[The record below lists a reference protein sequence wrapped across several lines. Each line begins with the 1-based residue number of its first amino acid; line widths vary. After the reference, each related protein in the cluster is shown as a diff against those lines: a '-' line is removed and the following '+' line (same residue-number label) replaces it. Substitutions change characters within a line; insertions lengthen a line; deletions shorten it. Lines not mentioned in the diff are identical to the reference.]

1 MLSEKM
7 NKALNDQVKWELW
20 SSYLYLSM
28 ASYFED
34 MGLMGFANWMKV
46 QEQEEKFHA
55 SKFYTYTFERGGRIK
70 LQTLEAPENTWASP
84 LVAFQET
91 LKHEQGVT
99 ARINAL
105 MDLALEEKDHATASY
120 LKWFI
125 DEQVEEEANV
135 QDAINKLKMIENNPS
150 ALYMLDKEMAT
161 RVFTPPAGAAA

>member
-1 MLSEKM
+1 MLSKKM
-7 NKALNDQVKWELW
+7 EQALNDQVKWELW

-28 ASYFED
+28 SSYFQD
-34 MGLMGFANWMKV
+34 MGLVGFANWMQV

-55 SKFYTYTFERGGRIK
+55 TKFYNYTIERGGRIK
-70 LQTLEAPENTWASP
+70 LQTLEAPENTWKSP
-84 LVAFQET
+84 LIAFQET

-105 MDLALEEKDHATASY
+105 MDLAIKEKDHATASY

-135 QDAINKLKMIENNPS
+135 QDVINKLKLVEGNPS
-150 ALYMLDKEMAT
+150 ALYLLDKELAV
-161 RVFTPPAGAAA
+161 RVFTPPTTAA

>member
-1 MLSEKM
+1 MLSKKM
-7 NKALNDQVKWELW
+7 EQALNDQVKWELW

-34 MGLMGFANWMKV
+34 KGLMGFANWMKI

-55 SKFYTYTFERGGRIK
+55 TKFYTYTIERGGRIL
-70 LQTLEAPENTWASP
+70 LQTLEAPENTWKTP
-84 LVAFQET
+84 LIAFQET

-105 MDLALEEKDHATASY
+105 MDLAIKEKDHATASY

-125 DEQVEEEANV
+125 DEQVEEEASV
-135 QDAINKLKMIENNPS
+135 QDVINKLKLVEGNAS
-150 ALYMLDKEMAT
+150 ALYMLDKELAT
-161 RVFTPPAGAAA
+161 RVFTPPATA

>member
-1 MLSEKM
+1 MLTENM
-7 NKALNDQVKWELW
+7 QKALNDQVKWELW

-34 MGLMGFANWMKV
+34 LGLSGFANWMKV

-55 SKFYTYTFERGGRIK
+55 TKFYNYTIERGGRIL

-84 LVAFQET
+84 LAAFQDT
-91 LKHEQGVT
+91 LRHEQGVT

-105 MDLALEEKDHATASY
+105 MDLAIAEKDHATTSY

-125 DEQVEEEANV
+125 DEQVEEEASV
-135 QDAINKLKMIENNPS
+135 QDAINKLKLVEGNPS
-150 ALYMLDKEMAT
+150 ALYLLDKELGT
-161 RVFTPPAGAAA
+161 RVFTPPAAGA

>member
-7 NKALNDQVKWELW
+7 EQALNEQVKWELW

-34 MGLMGFANWMKV
+34 MGLMGFASWMKV

-55 SKFYTYTFERGGRIK
+55 TKFYGYTFERGGRIK
-70 LQTLEAPENTWASP
+70 LQTLEAPENNWKSP
-84 LVAFQET
+84 MAAFQDT

-105 MDLALEEKDHATASY
+105 MDLAISEKDHATASY

-125 DEQVEEEANV
+125 DEQVEEEASV
-135 QDAINKLKMIENNPS
+135 QDVINKLKLVEGNPS
-150 ALYMLDKEMAT
+150 ALYMLDKELAT
-161 RVFTPPAGAAA
+161 RVFTPPAATA

>member
-1 MLSEKM
+1 MLSKKM
-7 NKALNDQVKWELW
+7 EQALNDQVKWELW

-34 MGLMGFANWMKV
+34 LGLVGFASWMKV

-55 SKFYTYTFERGGRIK
+55 TKFYNYTIERGGRIK
-70 LQTLEAPENTWASP
+70 LQTLEAPPNTWKTP
-84 LVAFQET
+84 LISFQET

-105 MDLALEEKDHATASY
+105 MDLAIKEKDHATASY

-125 DEQVEEEANV
+125 DEQVEEEASV
-135 QDAINKLKMIENNPS
+135 QDVINKLKLVEGNPS
-150 ALYMLDKEMAT
+150 ALYLLDKELAT
-161 RVFTPPAGAAA
+161 RVFTPPATAV